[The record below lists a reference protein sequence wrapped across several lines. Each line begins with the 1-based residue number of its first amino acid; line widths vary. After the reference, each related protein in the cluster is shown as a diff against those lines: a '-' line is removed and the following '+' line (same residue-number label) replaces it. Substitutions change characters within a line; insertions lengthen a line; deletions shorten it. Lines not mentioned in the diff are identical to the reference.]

1 MAKKK
6 DTDNLVD
13 EPEDDNNENGGENQ
27 NSDSEKK
34 KPNKRGKV
42 SFSLKDYKH
51 ENNLNNAKY
60 KPQEWIKLSPAFQQV
75 LSVPGIPLGGITMV
89 AGHSDTGKSTVML
102 EAAIAAQK
110 MGVLP
115 VFIITEMKW
124 SWEHAKLMGLQIEE
138 TFDKQGNLVS
148 LDGDFVYTDRAE
160 LKSIEGVAKFINKL
174 LDDQEKGKLKYDLLF
189 LWDSVGSIPCDL
201 SIEKGKNNNEWNAG
215 AMSAQF
221 GNHVNQRIVSSRKEN
236 YPYVNT
242 LICVN
247 KSWVR
252 KPSNPMGQ
260 PKMEYKGGTTMK
272 YDSSMVIIC
281 GNEATAGINKIK
293 ATKNGKE
300 ITFANRVSIKIDKN
314 HVNGISTGGKII
326 VTPTGFILDDK
337 KELDKYKNDN
347 MSYFQKVLGTEDGVI
362 DTKIEEDD
370 FDVPQFDVE
379 PDEE

>member
-1 MAKKK
+1 MAKKNN
-6 DTDNLVD
+6 DTIIAA
-13 EPEDDNNENGGENQ
+13 PEDGDEESNKGKG
-27 NSDSEKK
+27 KK
-34 KPNKRGKV
+34 SIKGKLKH
-42 SFSLKDYKH
+42 SLDEYKTA
-51 ENNLNNAKY
+51 NNLNNARY
-60 KPQEWIKLSPAFQQV
+60 KPQTWIPLSPAFQQV
-75 LSVPGIPLGGITMV
+75 LSVPGIPVGALTLV

-110 MGVLP
+110 MGIIP

-124 SWEHAKLMGLQIEE
+124 SWEHAKLMGLEIEE
-138 TFDKQGNLVS
+138 KFDKNGNLES
-148 LDGDFVYTDRAE
+148 LDGDFIYVDRPA
-160 LKSIEGVAKFINKL
+160 LKSIEGVAKFINKI
-174 LDDQEKGKLKYDLLF
+174 LDDQSNGKIPYDLIF
-189 LWDSVGSIPCDL
+189 LWDSVGSIPCEM

-215 AMSAQF
+215 AMSVQF
-221 GNHVNQRIVSSRKEN
+221 GGHINQRIVASRKDD

-242 LICVN
+242 FLVVN
-247 KSWVR
+247 KAWVR

-272 YDSSMVIIC
+272 YDSSMLIIC

-326 VTPTGFILDDK
+326 ITPTGFILDEKSDV
-337 KELDKYKNDN
+337 EKYKKDN
-347 MSYFQKVLGTEDGVI
+347 MDYFQRILGAGDGNI
-362 DTKIEEDD
+362 DTKIDEDED
-370 FDVPQFDVE
+370 ELPQFDVE